1 MSAQYFL
8 DPDSSFPKCAIR
20 FLFYLGRGG
29 VIFENITA
37 FFIQANTL
45 KMFVVSANYCKE
57 EKKYRIW
64 RKNLEEWHLEAIAVF
79 KNILKAYTL
88 K

>member
-1 MSAQYFL
+1 MIAQYFL
-8 DPDSSFPKCAIR
+8 DPVSSFPKCAIR

-45 KMFVVSANYCKE
+45 KMFVVYANYCKE
-57 EKKYRIW
+57 EKKGIEFGGGIW
-64 RKNLEEWHLEAIAVF
+64 KNG
-79 KNILKAYTL
+79 ILKQQYYSRAF
-88 K
+88 